1 MRCSRPG
8 TSPLP
13 RGRPSPLSRAFSSA
27 FLSVSDL
34 KDGSRAVTA
43 SELRNIL
50 RVSSHHGAGRAA
62 AWFPA
67 SHVCCQGQRPAEGRR
82 GPRVPQGPPRMEAP
96 GWLAPRVSTHRVTH
110 TTTAATQPRRA
121 TGRDAATAS
130 YGTRIP
136 GAESHAHTSSGDQP
150 FSAGGHM
157 VPSQSPARIFNAVH
171 KVVGKPII
179 IFTVCPWRGG
189 TQRSSAEAPAVG
201 DVSRRL
207 APSREGRSVGP
218 PPPVPRRTAIAHLLC
233 VQQALCK
240 PACFVGTITPQ
251 GARIIPALHVRKL
264 RAPQGSATC
273 PGPHGGEA
281 RVGWNPPRS
290 PAFEHLVKA
299 TRQRACWRR
308 PQAGP
313 RSELHGPRSQMPVPR
328 PP

>member
-1 MRCSRPG
+1 MAGP
-8 TSPLP
+8 P
-13 RGRPSPLSRAFSSA
+13 PLSRAFSSA
-27 FLSVSDL
+27 FLSVSDV

-50 RVSSHHGAGRAA
+50 RVSSHHGAGKAA

-82 GPRVPQGPPRMEAP
+82 GPRVPQGPPWTEAP

-121 TGRDAATAS
+121 TGRASRELKATHTRPQ
-130 YGTRIP
+130 GTSRSP
-136 GAESHAHTSSGDQP
+136 QVATWFPPKVPLA
-150 FSAGGHM
+150 FSTL
-157 VPSQSPARIFNAVH
+157 SI
-171 KVVGKPII
+171 KWWGKPII

-201 DVSRRL
+201 DVSRRP

-218 PPPVPRRTAIAHLLC
+218 LPPVPRRTAIAHLLC
-233 VQQALCK
+233 MQQALCK